1 MPHAGDV
8 RWVPAP
14 KAVVQSD
21 LFIVRCLDNILSLIF
36 KEEGFSMAWAI
47 DEFEKTVSTEL
58 DFREEAQHAD
68 RCRAFFRAH
77 RGSGKLRGGRIVVP
91 GIHHDLTTQRVLVMD
106 FSRGLPIARLT
117 AAVRKCREGG
127 TTELTWEEE
136 RAAEA
141 APEAARLLA
150 EAFGAMCFSEGF
162 LHCDP
167 HPGNL
172 LVELPQAAEAA
183 ASSVRL
189 VILDHGLYCELSN
202 DRRQAMCELWEAM
215 ILQDSNQLISSSHR
229 LGIDEATAELLPL
242 YFTNRSMST
251 YAGLGQPITLEE
263 KDRLKQQLLESGVL
277 PEGGGSVAMAGLALL
292 ADRLPADFLMVMRT
306 MHLVAALHRD
316 LGGTAAERFACY
328 AAAASH
334 GRWERTGWMN
344 AWFQPRLFHLRWSLK
359 EAGMKLHAPHAGR
372 EHFSIARCL
381 AELGNQRGEKAAA
394 DALHSSAGLAGHS
407 SAVRCVPDLL
417 GT

>member
-1 MPHAGDV
+1 MGQHAATLAPA
-8 RWVPAP
+8 VPAEYVERLAQLQDRAP
-14 KAVVQSD
+14 ESTWAEVLEVLNTELPGGTTASLDFDAAPVGSASLAQVHRAERRGTEREGAEVAV
-21 LFIVRCLDNILSLIF
+21 
-36 KEEGFSMAWAI
+36 KEGFSMAWAI

-172 LVELPQAAEAA
+172 LVELPQA
-183 ASSVRL
+183 
-189 VILDHGLYCELSN
+189 
-202 DRRQAMCELWEAM
+202 
-215 ILQDSNQLISSSHR
+215 
-229 LGIDEATAELLPL
+229 TAELLPL

-277 PEGGGSVAMAGLALL
+277 PEGGGSALSSPRGEMSEL
-292 ADRLPADFLMVMRT
+292 KRQLDTATQQGRRQEQRLRQ
-306 MHLVAALHRD
+306 HRSS
-316 LGGTAAERFACY
+316 LRELLRQLEESAE
-328 AAAASH
+328 S
-334 GRWERTGWMN
+334 
-344 AWFQPRLFHLRWSLK
+344 
-359 EAGMKLHAPHAGR
+359 AGR
-372 EHFSIARCL
+372 
-381 AELGNQRGEKAAA
+381 
-394 DALHSSAGLAGHS
+394 
-407 SAVRCVPDLL
+407 
-417 GT
+417 